1 MIFPWSQSSSRLPMP
16 SLCYL
21 WPGSAVLP
29 RTTRRVPS
37 MLPSGLWTC
46 GCLHQAG
53 AWTPGPQTPQEAQR
67 CPAAGRAPCGLG
79 ICSVWPR
86 PDTPS
91 SLAILT
97 GSAPPPLPSS
107 IGWPLNVCVGGL
119 GWGRPLSGKLGWG
132 RGLSFLLFIALG
144 LWGGFPWPPP
154 PPQGRGRSLG
164 ESQAWGG
171 SLSVR
176 RSQRSLVTELLGL
189 RALQAP
195 GPQRC
200 VGPRPRYQPPPVTG
214 HPPGSPILAVLI
226 GAYLGAGASWGHG
239 ERGGLIL
246 RVL

>member
-97 GSAPPPLPSS
+97 GSAPPLTLLHWLAPECVCWGAGVGQAPVREVGMGAGPQLP
-107 IGWPLNVCVGGL
+107 VVH
-119 GWGRPLSGKLGWG
+119 RPG
-132 RGLSFLLFIALG
+132 ALG
-144 LWGGFPWPPP
+144 GI
-154 PPQGRGRSLG
+154 SL
-164 ESQAWGG
+164 A
-171 SLSVR
+171 
-176 RSQRSLVTELLGL
+176 T
-189 RALQAP
+189 P
-195 GPQRC
+195 
-200 VGPRPRYQPPPVTG
+200 T
-214 HPPGSPILAVLI
+214 PPGKGKEP
-226 GAYLGAGASWGHG
+226 G
-239 ERGGLIL
+239 
-246 RVL
+246 

>member
-21 WPGSAVLP
+21 WPGSGALP

-53 AWTPGPQTPQEAQR
+53 AWRPGPQTPQEAQR

-79 ICSVWPR
+79 ICSAWPR

-97 GSAPPPLPSS
+97 GSAPPLPSS
-107 IGWPLNVCVGGL
+107 IGWPLYVCVGGL

-132 RGLSFLLFIALG
+132 RGPQLPVVHRPGALG
-144 LWGGFPWPPP
+144 GI
-154 PPQGRGRSLG
+154 SL
-164 ESQAWGG
+164 A
-171 SLSVR
+171 
-176 RSQRSLVTELLGL
+176 T
-189 RALQAP
+189 P
-195 GPQRC
+195 
-200 VGPRPRYQPPPVTG
+200 T
-214 HPPGSPILAVLI
+214 PPGKGKEP
-226 GAYLGAGASWGHG
+226 G
-239 ERGGLIL
+239 
-246 RVL
+246 